1 MPPGE
6 EEASATALERLLSGA
21 ANPGYVAFHRPRF
34 DFLVEAARPHVRRPD
49 CRVLDVGTSHLTS
62 LLSKELKV
70 RVDSLGLE
78 DDCQVAGAWHY
89 RFDLNDAQDRTR
101 WRTDMGPYDIVVL
114 AEVLEHLHTAPEL
127 VLAYL
132 GQLIAPRG
140 LLLLQTPNAVALR
153 KRVRMLLGQ
162 NPFERLRADRGN
174 PGHFREYTASEL
186 RELLDGA
193 GFSTEAVWMKYYFD
207 ARYAR
212 HERGDE
218 PPSRLRGRIK
228 NAINRIQPAPF
239 QEGITIAA
247 RKLG

>member
-6 EEASATALERLLSGA
+6 EEASATALERLLSGE

-62 LLSKELKV
+62 LLSKALNV

-89 RFDLNDAQDRTR
+89 RFDLNDAQDRAR

-132 GQLIAPRG
+132 SRLIAPHG

-162 NPFERLRADRGN
+162 NPF
-174 PGHFREYTASEL
+174 
-186 RELLDGA
+186 
-193 GFSTEAVWMKYYFD
+193 
-207 ARYAR
+207 
-212 HERGDE
+212 
-218 PPSRLRGRIK
+218 
-228 NAINRIQPAPF
+228 
-239 QEGITIAA
+239 
-247 RKLG
+247 

>member
-1 MPPGE
+1 
-6 EEASATALERLLSGA
+6 
-21 ANPGYVAFHRPRF
+21 
-34 DFLVEAARPHVRRPD
+34 
-49 CRVLDVGTSHLTS
+49 
-62 LLSKELKV
+62 
-70 RVDSLGLE
+70 
-78 DDCQVAGAWHY
+78 
-89 RFDLNDAQDRTR
+89 
-101 WRTDMGPYDIVVL
+101 
-114 AEVLEHLHTAPEL
+114 

-162 NPFERLRADRGN
+162 NPFERLRVDRGN

-186 RELLDGA
+186 RELLAGA
-193 GFSTEAVWMKYYFD
+193 GFSTEAVWMKYYSD

-218 PPSRLRGRIK
+218 PPSLLKGRIK
-228 NAINRIQPAPF
+228 NAINRVQPAPF